1 MTLDFEGKKVLV
13 TGASRGIGRAI
24 ATAFAARGG
33 RVAVNFRGNEK
44 AALETLNDL
53 EGEGHVLVQ
62 ADVSVPDEA
71 RKAVDESVSGLQG
84 LDIVVNNAGI
94 FEDHRLDSVGF
105 DEWRSA
111 WQKTIDVNLIG
122 PANICYLAAQHMMTS
137 GGGRIVNVSSRG
149 AFRGEPN
156 SPAYGASKAGVNA
169 LSQSLAIALAPHNIF
184 VGVVAP
190 GFVETD
196 MVADMLSTPE
206 GESICAQSPLGRV
219 ARPEEVAHAVL
230 FLASEGAEFTTGA
243 IIDVNGA
250 SYLRS

>member
-1 MTLDFEGKKVLV
+1 MLDFEGKKVLV

-24 ATAFAARGG
+24 ANAFAARGG
-33 RVAVNFRGNEK
+33 SVAVNFRSNAT
-44 AALETLNDL
+44 AAEDTLNGLD
-53 EGEGHVLVQ
+53 GEGHVLVQ
-62 ADVSVPDEA
+62 ADVSVPDGA
-71 RKAVDESVSGLQG
+71 RKAVDESVSGLKG

-94 FEDHRLDSVGF
+94 FEEHRLDSVGF
-105 DEWRSA
+105 EEWQSA

-122 PANICYLAAQHMMTS
+122 PANICYFAAQHMMTS

-169 LSQSLAIALAPHNIF
+169 LSQSLAIALAPHRIF

-196 MVADMLSTPE
+196 MAVDLLSRPE
-206 GESICAQSPLGRV
+206 GDSIRAQSPLGRV
-219 ARPEEVAHAVL
+219 ARPEEVANAVL
-230 FLASEGAEFTTGA
+230 FLASEGAEFTTGT